1 MEQNQISVAL
11 VGLSFGLEFLP
22 IYLEHPDV
30 KEVWIVEKNESLLK
44 FAQERYGIPAER
56 CTTAYSS
63 VLENPKI
70 DAIHLVTPPDTHAS
84 FSILALESGKHCG
97 CTIPMGMSLEDLYAV
112 IEARQKAQRNY
123 MFMETTVFQRE
134 FFYLQEL
141 FAQGKLGKLQYL
153 SCAHYQD
160 MEGWPSYWKGFP
172 PLMHPTQIGRAHV

>member
-11 VGLSFGLEFLP
+11 VGLSFELRIFTHIFGASRCKRGLDRRKKRILAQ
-22 IYLEHPDV
+22 
-30 KEVWIVEKNESLLK
+30 

-97 CTIPMGMSLEDLYAV
+97 CTIPMGM
-112 IEARQKAQRNY
+112 
-123 MFMETTVFQRE
+123 
-134 FFYLQEL
+134 
-141 FAQGKLGKLQYL
+141 
-153 SCAHYQD
+153 
-160 MEGWPSYWKGFP
+160 
-172 PLMHPTQIGRAHV
+172 